1 MYSTSIMAGAMAF
14 VFHLTAMNEITKSSQ
29 KPFSC
34 PFDSHTI
41 VLFDTEVISRNYV
54 QHPRTGQ

>member
-1 MYSTSIMAGAMAF
+1 MAGAMAF

-41 VLFDTEVISRNYV
+41 VLFDTEVISRNYI
-54 QHPRTGQ
+54 QHPRTEQ